1 MLMYQP
7 ISDDLVFKEREKE
20 DEEAIEGETVVPGE
34 TNTEVALAGKKSIET
49 VKGVDNYVIIKR
61 LISFEQ
67 YDYLIFIHLV
77 KFNIVYLDLYL

>member
-1 MLMYQP
+1 MLMYQS

-61 LISFEQ
+61 YHLNNMIIS
-67 YDYLIFIHLV
+67 IHLG
-77 KFNIVYLDLYL
+77 KFNIIYLYLYL